1 MPAARGSQSPT
12 RGKSNKAKKSPS
24 PGRGGGSSNSSVN
37 GKDDLDGIEGLGVVG
52 NGLAN
57 GLAKGGLGNPPPAA
71 QRARVA
77 TSGSDRSGGSL
88 SDSPEDA
95 ARPAPPAPS
104 GEDNINVVVRVR
116 PLSQKESKAKDNF
129 VVQFP
134 GNGQL
139 LLEGGPVPAGGSSPG
154 AGNAS
159 KSRLFSFNAVFEPG
173 ATQEDLLNYSGV
185 RRLISMAVEGFS
197 CTVFCYGQTG
207 SGKTH
212 TLTGPPGLFD
222 GTVDPQSPDHGLVCR
237 SFRFL
242 FEQLSERGDF
252 HFVLKASFLEIYNE
266 KVIDL
271 LNPGSAR
278 KPLAVRWSKKSRGFF
293 VENLF
298 TVDCETLDDLLAVLE
313 EGMRNRSMGSHGMN
327 DHSSRSHTILTVHI
341 AAERQV
347 SENGVFIS
355 RQGKLNFVDL
365 AGSEMTKKTHSEGKT
380 LEEANNI
387 NKSLMV
393 LGYCIASLSDPRKK
407 EKGHIPYRDSKL
419 TKLLADS
426 LAGNGV
432 TLMIACISP
441 AKSNISESLNTLR
454 YAARAKK
461 IRTKPVIMMDPREAL
476 ILSLKREVAA
486 LQSENDHL
494 RSAIRINGE
503 HFGTNGSAEVA
514 RPSGSP
520 PTVDLERLAE
530 LEANELAGLV
540 QHYMLE
546 NEALRREN
554 SDLFSTR
561 DILMR
566 DQDLVCRE
574 NERLLKKLED
584 VNSVCCRSPII
595 PARPTFSGEL
605 LNLSLGGSDGAA
617 AMPSGMPPHDLM
629 ASSTNV
635 WVHPLNGSNYSA
647 ASTTALAGPKF
658 KAEIL
663 EGRHSAKPPHRL
675 PDSIQKELDKRRIGK
690 SMTNIAESYR
700 DRSHQRHNSWDSSKG
715 AAASNGGPGDGQGLP
730 QTPPPAPLGSDRRSF
745 HHDDE
750 EKITQTSLFKEHF
763 SETNERLRDQGIKE
777 PRRTARAA
785 FSSPG

>member
-1 MPAARGSQSPT
+1 M
-12 RGKSNKAKKSPS
+12 
-24 PGRGGGSSNSSVN
+24 
-37 GKDDLDGIEGLGVVG
+37 L
-52 NGLAN
+52 LA
-57 GLAKGGLGNPPPAA
+57 PR
-71 QRARVA
+71 RA
-77 TSGSDRSGGSL
+77 SRSGGSL

-95 ARPAPPAPS
+95 ARPAPPPGQ

-116 PLSQKESKAKDNF
+116 PLSNKESKAKDNF

-139 LLEGGPVPAGGSSPG
+139 LLEGAPLPAGSSSPG
-154 AGNAS
+154 SGNAS

-173 ATQEDLLNYSGV
+173 ATQEDVLNYSGV

-222 GTVDPQSPDHGLVCR
+222 GQVDPQSPDHGLVCR
-237 SFRFL
+237 SFQFL
-242 FEQLSERGDF
+242 FQQLRERSDF

-298 TVDCETLDDLLAVLE
+298 TVDCEELDDLLAVLE
-313 EGMRNRSMGSHGMN
+313 EGMRNRSVGSHGMN

-341 AAERQV
+341 AAERQM
-347 SENGVFIS
+347 SEDGVFIS

-393 LGYCIASLSDPRKK
+393 LGYCIASLSDPKK
-407 EKGHIPYRDSKL
+407 KGHIPYRDSKL

-461 IRTKPVIMMDPREAL
+461 IRTKPIIMMDPREAL

-494 RSAIRINGE
+494 RGALRLNGE
-503 HFGTNGSAEVA
+503 QLIGDPGAPRA
-514 RPSGSP
+514 IGSP
-520 PTVDLERLAE
+520 PPAVDLERLAE

-540 QHYMLE
+540 QHYMQE

-561 DILMR
+561 EVLMR

-605 LNLSLGGSDGAA
+605 LNMSLAGSDMGAGPLGA
-617 AMPSGMPPHDLM
+617 TMGHDLM

-635 WVHPLNGSNYSA
+635 WVHPVNGGSA
-647 ASTTALAGPKF
+647 GGVGGSTTALTGPKF

-700 DRSHQRHNSWDSSKG
+700 DRMSHQRHNSWDSSKQG
-715 AAASNGGPGDGQGLP
+715 SPGLGDPQAAA
-730 QTPPPAPLGSDRRSF
+730 PAPVLPAQPHAPQAVHG
-745 HHDDE
+745 
-750 EKITQTSLFKEHF
+750 
-763 SETNERLRDQGIKE
+763 
-777 PRRTARAA
+777 
-785 FSSPG
+785 

>member
-1 MPAARGSQSPT
+1 MSPGPAARGNRSPI
-12 RGKSNKAKKSPS
+12 RGKQQTTNKSSRKSPS
-24 PGRGGGSSNSSVN
+24 PGRGGGSSSSSVS
-37 GKDDLDGIEGLGVVG
+37 GRDDHDGNGIEGLGVVG
-52 NGLAN
+52 NGVGRAHN
-57 GLAKGGLGNPPPAA
+57 GVPPAPA
-71 QRARVA
+71 APRTRVA

-95 ARPAPPAPS
+95 ARPPPPLAS

-116 PLSQKESKAKDNF
+116 PLSQKEAKTKDQF

-139 LLEGGPVPAGGSSPG
+139 LVSSGAIPGAGSSPG

-159 KSRLFSFNAVFEPG
+159 KPRLFSFNAVFEPG
-173 ATQEDLLNYSGV
+173 ATQEDVLNYSGV

-222 GTVDPQSPDHGLVCR
+222 GTVQPQSPDHGLVCR
-237 SFRFL
+237 SFQFL
-242 FEQLSERGDF
+242 FQQLRERSDF

-278 KPLAVRWSKKSRGFF
+278 KPLAVRWSKKNGGFF

-298 TVDCETLDDLLAVLE
+298 TVDCEELDDLLAVLE
-313 EGMRNRSMGSHGMN
+313 EGMRNRSVGSHGMN

-341 AAERQV
+341 AAERQM
-347 SENGVFIS
+347 SEDGVFIS

-393 LGYCIASLSDPRKK
+393 LGYCIASLSDPKK
-407 EKGHIPYRDSKL
+407 KGHIPYRDSKL

-461 IRTKPVIMMDPREAL
+461 IRTKPIIVMDPREAL
-476 ILSLKREVAA
+476 ILSLKREVTA
-486 LQSENDHL
+486 LQNENDHL
-494 RSAIRINGE
+494 KSALRLNGE
-503 HFGTNGSAEVA
+503 HLGLGGLAGGTEVA
-514 RPSGSP
+514 RAVGSP
-520 PTVDLERLAE
+520 PAVDLERLAE
-530 LEANELAGLV
+530 LEANELSRLV

-554 SDLFSTR
+554 SELFSTR

-605 LNLSLGGSDGAA
+605 LNMSMAGSDMGHL
-617 AMPSGMPPHDLM
+617 GMSVMGPPMGPHDLM

-635 WVHPLNGSNYSA
+635 WVHPLNGSTGS
-647 ASTTALAGPKF
+647 SGSSTALAGPKF

-663 EGRHSAKPPHRL
+663 EGRQSAKPPHRL

-700 DRSHQRHNSWDSSKG
+700 DRSHQRHNSWDSAKG
-715 AAASNGGPGDGQGLP
+715 SPGPGVAL
-730 QTPPPAPLGSDRRSF
+730 PPAVDADGASVAVLPSQAQAPQAVLG
-745 HHDDE
+745 
-750 EKITQTSLFKEHF
+750 
-763 SETNERLRDQGIKE
+763 
-777 PRRTARAA
+777 
-785 FSSPG
+785 